1 MTTALRYRHDGRKGN
16 NMPTPRY
23 TYSIS
28 FSPDEWQDLE
38 RLEKDM
44 GITKSAILKAAY
56 KAIYSTKLK
65 DLKEG
70 ER

>member
-1 MTTALRYRHDGRKGN
+1 MT
-16 NMPTPRY
+16 TPRY

-28 FSPDEWQDLE
+28 FSPDEWEELSA
-38 RLEKDM
+38 LEKDM

-56 KAIYSTKLK
+56 KAVYSTKLK

>member
-1 MTTALRYRHDGRKGN
+1 
-16 NMPTPRY
+16 MPTPRY

-38 RLEKDM
+38 RLEKDL
-44 GITKSAILKAAY
+44 GITKSAILKAAH
-56 KAIYSTKLK
+56 KAQFAAKLK
-65 DLKEG
+65 ALKEG

>member
-1 MTTALRYRHDGRKGN
+1 MT
-16 NMPTPRY
+16 TPRY

-28 FSPDEWQDLE
+28 FTPDEWQELE

-44 GITKSAILKAAY
+44 GITKSALLKSAY
-56 KAIYSTKLK
+56 KTVYANKLK
-65 DLKEG
+65 DIKEG